1 MTPEA
6 PPIALHCEG
15 LSKSFGAATAVDD
28 ASFHVRAGSILALLG
43 PSGCG
48 KTTTLR
54 LIAGLDQPD
63 AGMIVLGGSVVQ
75 GPDVSVPPERRRV
88 GLVFQD
94 YALFPHLDVRANV
107 GFGLSRRNGRAARV
121 AETLELVGLSA
132 LASRMPHE
140 LSGGQQQRVALA
152 RALAPNPRVVLLDEP
167 FSNLDA
173 ALRND
178 LRNDV
183 RRVLRESGTTAVFV
197 THDQEEALSLADRVA
212 VMIDGRVLQVAPPH
226 EIYRQP
232 VGRAVADF
240 IGQFNVI
247 EAAGIGRAVVCDLG
261 TVTIPEP
268 MIGTVDLY
276 VRPEALQISED
287 PSGQGVIESR
297 RFFGHDQLV
306 RVRFDS
312 GLTVECRAGPTFLP
326 PPGTRARVQLDGDVL
341 AFLRAGVAPRRQPGA
356 AFAPPAARGRPA

>member
-1 MTPEA
+1 MTLEA
-6 PPIALHCEG
+6 PPIALHCDG
-15 LSKSFGAATAVDD
+15 LSKSFGVAMAVDD
-28 ASFHVRAGSILALLG
+28 ASFHVTAGSILALLG

-54 LIAGLDQPD
+54 LIAGLDRPD
-63 AGMIVLGGSVVQ
+63 AGTIVLGGSVVQ
-75 GPDVSVPPERRRV
+75 ASDVNVPPERRRV

-121 AETLELVGLSA
+121 AETLELVGLAA

-197 THDQEEALSLADRVA
+197 THDQEEALSLADQVA

-232 VGRAVADF
+232 VSRAVADF
-240 IGQFNVI
+240 VGQFNVI
-247 EAAGIGRAVVCDLG
+247 EGAGIGRAVVCDLG

-287 PSGQGVIESR
+287 PNGQGAIESR

-312 GLTVECRAGPTFLP
+312 GLIVECRAGPTFLAA
-326 PPGTRARVQLDGDVL
+326 PGTRARVQLDGDVL

>member
-1 MTPEA
+1 MPEA

-28 ASFHVRAGSILALLG
+28 ASFHVTAGSILALLG

-63 AGMIVLGGSVVQ
+63 AGTIVLGDSVVH

-140 LSGGQQQRVALA
+140 LSGGQQQRVALG
-152 RALAPNPRVVLLDEP
+152 P
-167 FSNLDA
+167 
-173 ALRND
+173 
-178 LRNDV
+178 
-183 RRVLRESGTTAVFV
+183 
-197 THDQEEALSLADRVA
+197 
-212 VMIDGRVLQVAPPH
+212 
-226 EIYRQP
+226 
-232 VGRAVADF
+232 
-240 IGQFNVI
+240 
-247 EAAGIGRAVVCDLG
+247 
-261 TVTIPEP
+261 
-268 MIGTVDLY
+268 
-276 VRPEALQISED
+276 
-287 PSGQGVIESR
+287 
-297 RFFGHDQLV
+297 
-306 RVRFDS
+306 
-312 GLTVECRAGPTFLP
+312 RAGAQSRAWCCWTSRSRTSTRRCAKNCEPTCAASWAK
-326 PPGTRARVQLDGDVL
+326 PGQ
-341 AFLRAGVAPRRQPGA
+341 
-356 AFAPPAARGRPA
+356 RPCWSPTIKRKR